1 MEIMFFGSDKDNCLM
16 CVKMNNNF
24 TLMKLRLTPRFCVFT
39 LSPLLVNTD
48 IYRGRIGGCGGKR
61 GGHAM
66 KWKWESDEAWE
77 KLYVLSAGC

>member
-1 MEIMFFGSDKDNCLM
+1 MEIHFFGAWQDICPI
-16 CVKMNNNF
+16 CVERNGNF
-24 TLMKLRLTPRFCVFT
+24 TLMELHLVPLFCVFT
-39 LSPLLVNTD
+39 LSALLVNT
-48 IYRGRIGGCGGKR
+48 YRGRIGGCGGKR